1 MAVKHSA
8 KDTPCVWPLKCACT
22 AGYLFRVVVWSSSTP
37 LIPNCLECYLVN
49 SGNKSGIF
57 LSQLEHQR
65 AESIHRRGAE
75 LRTRVQCSDNWMND
89 ARSKVCEIQWLT
101 QTIQGFQSASE
112 ECEQNRLILITWSKN
127 VRCSGSCEIVNKNL
141 IQSNH

>member
-8 KDTPCVWPLKCACT
+8 KDTPSVWPLKYACT
-22 AGYLFRVVVWSSSTP
+22 AGYLFRVVIWSSSTRFT
-37 LIPNCLECYLVN
+37 PNFLECYLVN

-75 LRTRVQCSDNWMND
+75 LRTRVQCSDDWMND
-89 ARSKVCEIQWLT
+89 ARRKVCKIQWLT

-112 ECEQNRLILITWSKN
+112 GCEKDRLILITWSKN
-127 VRCSGSCEIVNKNL
+127 VRCSGSCDIVNKNL
-141 IQSNH
+141 MHGN